1 MKKHSVIAMLLVLT
15 LLLVGQSSLF
25 LTSAAADYDPCEVGE
40 HFYDYRGSEPAGYG
54 GTRYFTVSSCAY
66 ASYAHKHYYI
76 TYQLRHYYDCR
87 YCGYTKVVTLTY
99 DDTELGPICTMH
111 DVGKR

>member
-1 MKKHSVIAMLLVLT
+1 MKKHAVVAMLLVMT
-15 LLLVGQSSLF
+15 LLVGQTSLF
-25 LTSAAADYDPCEVGE
+25 LTSAAADYDP
-40 HFYDYRGSEPAGYG
+40 
-54 GTRYFTVSSCAY
+54 RYFTVSSCAY

-99 DDTELGPICTMH
+99 DDTELGPICTVH